1 MTTIKVS
8 NIPEEGLRLRF
19 RFDGEKLKDIIKMDR
34 GMDFHPHGID
44 LSCDIVK
51 VQETVNIELHLAT
64 EIGFDCCRC
73 LDAFTMPVKSDARY
87 TLVPFRDD
95 VRGEGE
101 WSGEDDAFG
110 FYREDL
116 IDLETLIYEQIL
128 LQIPIKPICR
138 EDCRGLCPRCGAN
151 MNLSSCSCRQDR
163 AESTFAALKDM
174 KVKK

>member
-8 NIPEEGLRLRF
+8 TIPEEGLRLRF
-19 RFDGEKLKDIIKMDR
+19 RLDWEKLKDIVKMDR
-34 GMDFHPHGID
+34 GMDFRPHGID
-44 LSCDIVK
+44 LSCEIAK
-51 VQETVNIELHLAT
+51 VQETINIELHLTT

-73 LDAFTMPVKSDARY
+73 LDTFTMPIKGDARY
-87 TLVPFRDD
+87 SLVPFRDD
-95 VRGEGE
+95 AKGEGE

-116 IDLETLIYEQIL
+116 IDLETLVYEQIL
-128 LQIPIKPICR
+128 LQIPIKPVCG

-151 MNLSSCSCRQDR
+151 LNLSSCNCRQER
-163 AESTFAALKDM
+163 AASPFAALKDM